1 MFTAVP
7 RRQTVIT
14 IDHSDPRYLVRHDA
28 RPGSYAVD
36 NDSPKCMPGLDS
48 EGNFQCQVR
57 IVHGFLAVGAA
68 IEHRIAGLSQEI
80 LQMLLEEVPTMIRTQ
95 HNSLANR

>member
-1 MFTAVP
+1 MFTAIP

-14 IDHSDPRYLVRHDA
+14 MRRADPRHLVRHDA
-28 RPGSYAVD
+28 RSGSYAVD
-36 NDSPKCMPGLDS
+36 NDSPQCMPSLDS

-68 IEHRIAGLSQEI
+68 IEHRKAGLSQEI
-80 LQMLLEEVPTMIRTQ
+80 LQILLEEVPTMIRTQ

>member
-7 RRQTVIT
+7 SRQTVIT
-14 IDHSDPRYLVRHDA
+14 MSRADPRHLVRHDA

-36 NDSPKCMPGLDS
+36 NDSPQCTAGLDS

-68 IEHRIAGLSQEI
+68 IEHRIAGLSEEI
-80 LQMLLEEVPTMIRTQ
+80 LQMLLEQVPTMIRSQ
-95 HNSLANR
+95 HNSPANR